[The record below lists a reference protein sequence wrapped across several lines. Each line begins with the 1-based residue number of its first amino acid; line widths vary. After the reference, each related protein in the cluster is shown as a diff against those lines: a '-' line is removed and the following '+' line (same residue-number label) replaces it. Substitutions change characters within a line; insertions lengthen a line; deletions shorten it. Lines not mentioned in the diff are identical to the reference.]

1 MVNKLLYTK
10 ALSIAKKKIRLS
22 DFQTFRLSDF
32 QSQILQSVRRPKGSD
47 FTLSVQVRVDTVG
60 RTAVSPP
67 PEGKAI
73 LGQHLNLNLTCKLD
87 LNSEPITALSALLM
101 SHVTL

>member
-1 MVNKLLYTK
+1 LLYTK

-47 FTLSVQVRVDTVG
+47 FTLSVQVGVHSGLRDYDQSLVPTSE
-60 RTAVSPP
+60 SPKSVFNFVAMD
-67 PEGKAI
+67 EI
-73 LGQHLNLNLTCKLD
+73 L
-87 LNSEPITALSALLM
+87 
-101 SHVTL
+101 